1 MRAAREVW
9 RTGPAGPALP
19 EVPSQVAAKG
29 GTPVMSQPVYTYDTE
44 FLEDGH
50 TIELISIGIVCE
62 DGREYYAV
70 NADMPYERLKRDDWL
85 CENVVPHLPL
95 AGNPPTVERHSNP
108 SSGYYWSLDTKSVLV
123 KPKWVIA
130 NEVREFLLA
139 VDPPELWANYAA
151 YDHVVLAQLWGRMIS
166 LPKGLPMFTH
176 DLQQLLETMPEFEK
190 PSQVG
195 TEHNALE
202 DARYVMQVLR
212 AIGKVPTA

>member
-1 MRAAREVW
+1 MLTRPIYA
-9 RTGPAGPALP
+9 
-19 EVPSQVAAKG
+19 
-29 GTPVMSQPVYTYDTE
+29 YDTE

-62 DGREYYAV
+62 DGRDYYAV
-70 NADMPYERLKRDDWL
+70 NSDTPMDRIKKPENEWL
-85 CENVVPHLPL
+85 IRNVLPHLPMAHRKIL
-95 AGNPPTVERHSNP
+95 DEYVAHPQSSYPKP
-108 SSGYYWSLDTKSVLV
+108 SISLVDLDRTDTCV

-202 DARYVMQVLR
+202 DARYVMKVLR
-212 AIGKVPTA
+212 AAGKVPSA

>member
-1 MRAAREVW
+1 MTRCRKFDDQTEM
-9 RTGPAGPALP
+9 TLLMSGPIYA
-19 EVPSQVAAKG
+19 
-29 GTPVMSQPVYTYDTE
+29 YDTE

-70 NADMPYERLKRDDWL
+70 NSDMDHKRISVNTWL
-85 CENVVPHLPL
+85 CLNVIPHLPL
-95 AGNPPTVERHSNP
+95 SEGPPWRDGGAWEYAIDM
-108 SSGYYWSLDTKSVLV
+108 SSPLV

-139 VDPPELWANYAA
+139 VEPPELWANYAA

-176 DLQQLLETMPEFEK
+176 DLQQLLETMADFEK
-190 PSQVG
+190 PEQDG

-202 DARYVMQVLR
+202 DARWVMKVLR
-212 AIGKVPTA
+212 AAGKVPSA

>member
-1 MRAAREVW
+1 MPDVPIGF
-9 RTGPAGPALP
+9 TGTRDAMPQVRRPDGDDPA
-19 EVPSQVAAKG
+19 
-29 GTPVMSQPVYTYDTE
+29 MSRPIYAYDTE
-44 FLEDGH
+44 FLEDGR

-70 NADMPYERLKRDDWL
+70 NNDMDQERIRRDRWL
-85 CENVVPHLPL
+85 LANVWPHLPL
-95 AGNPPTVERHSNP
+95 RGYKTKPATVGGTIKDIIDTTGH
-108 SSGYYWSLDTKSVLV
+108 LDTTSVLV

-139 VDPPELWANYAA
+139 VDPPQLWANYAA

-176 DLQQLLETMPEFEK
+176 DLQQLLETMADFEK
-190 PSQVG
+190 PEQDG

-202 DARYVMQVLR
+202 DARWVMKVLR
-212 AIGKVPTA
+212 AAGKVPSA

>member
-1 MRAAREVW
+1 MN
-9 RTGPAGPALP
+9 GPIYA
-19 EVPSQVAAKG
+19 
-29 GTPVMSQPVYTYDTE
+29 YDTE

-70 NADMPYERLKRDDWL
+70 NADMPHERIRKHEWL
-85 CENVVPHLPL
+85 CENVIPHLPL
-95 AGNPPTVERHSNP
+95 ARTVKRHSNP
-108 SSGYYWSLDTKSVLV
+108 GSGYYWLLDTKSVLV

-176 DLQQLLETMPEFEK
+176 DLQQLLETMPDFEK
-190 PSQVG
+190 PEQDG
-195 TEHNALE
+195 TEHNALD
-202 DARYVMQVLR
+202 DARYVMDVLR
-212 AIGKVPTA
+212 AAGKVPSR